1 MIEHKAGD
9 FPYAPADW
17 APGDALKAAEEE
29 NLELGEDHWEV
40 VRALQEFFARHA
52 DTPAINKR
60 ELHDALGE
68 KFHVK
73 GGLRHLYEIFPGGP
87 VAQGC
92 RLAGLKAPEGAI
104 DKAFGSV
111 S

>member
-1 MIEHKAGD
+1 MIEQKAGN

-17 APGDALKAAEEE
+17 TPGDALKVAKEE
-29 NLELGEDHWEV
+29 NLELGEDHWEM

>member
-1 MIEHKAGD
+1 MGD
-9 FPYAPADW
+9 DHTEPFPHAPAEW
-17 APGDALKAAEEE
+17 TPSDAVAAARQE
-29 NLELGEDHWEV
+29 NLELTDDHWQT

-52 DTPAINKR
+52 DRPGINKR
-60 ELHDALGE
+60 DLHDALNE
-68 KFHVK
+68 KFHAK

>member
-1 MIEHKAGD
+1 MVEHDATE
-9 FPYAPADW
+9 FPHAPAEW
-17 APGDALKAAEEE
+17 TPGDAVRTARQE
-29 NLELGEDHWEV
+29 NLELIEDHWQT
-40 VRALQEFFARHA
+40 VRALQEYFARHA

-60 ELHDALGE
+60 DLHDALNE

>member
-1 MIEHKAGD
+1 MAENP
-9 FPYAPADW
+9 FPH
-17 APGDALKAAEEE
+17 APGEWTPDDALRVARDE
-29 NLELGEDHWEV
+29 NLALTEEHWQT
-40 VRALQEFFARHA
+40 VRALQEYFARHA
-52 DTPAINKR
+52 DTPSINKR
-60 ELHDALGE
+60 DLHDALNE

>member
-1 MIEHKAGD
+1 MIEHKAEH

-17 APGDALKAAEEE
+17 TPGDALRVATEE
-29 NLELGEDHWEV
+29 NLELREDHWEM
-40 VRALQEFFARHA
+40 VRALQEFFARHTDA
-52 DTPAINKR
+52 SAINKR

-68 KFHVK
+68 KFHIK
-73 GGLRHLYEIFPGGP
+73 GGLRYLYEIFPRGP
-87 VAQGC
+87 IAQGC
-92 RLAGLKAPEGAI
+92 RLAGLKAPEGVI